1 MGKFNDT
8 LNAYGLTNWHLQAGI
23 WYDYEEHRQL
33 RELINQ
39 GALTSQMTT
48 NCISRFIN
56 ILWSAGREKVGVY
69 GGYKKNKI
77 LIAVITVATIYC
89 VSK

>member
-8 LNAYGLTNWHLQAGI
+8 FQSLKELSDELKKRQAQ
-23 WYDYEEHRQL
+23 D
-33 RELINQ
+33 
-39 GALTSQMTT
+39 
-48 NCISRFIN
+48 
-56 ILWSAGREKVGVY
+56 
-69 GGYKKNKI
+69 KKNKI